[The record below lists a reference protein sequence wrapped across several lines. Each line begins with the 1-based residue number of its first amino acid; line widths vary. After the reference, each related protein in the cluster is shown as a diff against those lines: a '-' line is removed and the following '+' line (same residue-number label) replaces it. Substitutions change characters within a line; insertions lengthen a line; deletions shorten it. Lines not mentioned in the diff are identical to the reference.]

1 MTHIIG
7 KFNLIK
13 INDLENFFNCGIF
26 QRDSINKKGT
36 KIEDKNKYI
45 YFIEL
50 LKKKFY
56 LEKDDFIIPFFKEK
70 NIFVPEIIING
81 YIKHE
86 LNENDNMNILS
97 LLNKIFPLLFH
108 KKYIFLIYKKLSKI
122 YRKLNVIK
130 DLDEHDINKFTK
142 VFNLWK
148 LFFSYDDIQK
158 LNKKY
163 IFFYGD
169 NYISIDYPFNSDNII
184 LSIINIFLFNSPLF
198 YILNENKNNFS
209 LMKLYYN
216 NKEGNKKEICNI
228 KYNDIMKKG
237 DEDNIKK
244 IQFNI
249 YEDKISCIINDE
261 NNIKDIIKFKEKFKY
276 NKIKL
281 LSNFNGKL
289 SYIEIFTKNNN
300 NDEKK

>member
-26 QRDSINKKGT
+26 QRNSINKKGT

-169 NYISIDYPFNSDNII
+169 NYISIDYPFN
-184 LSIINIFLFNSPLF
+184 
-198 YILNENKNNFS
+198 
-209 LMKLYYN
+209 
-216 NKEGNKKEICNI
+216 
-228 KYNDIMKKG
+228 
-237 DEDNIKK
+237 
-244 IQFNI
+244 
-249 YEDKISCIINDE
+249 
-261 NNIKDIIKFKEKFKY
+261 
-276 NKIKL
+276 
-281 LSNFNGKL
+281 
-289 SYIEIFTKNNN
+289 
-300 NDEKK
+300 